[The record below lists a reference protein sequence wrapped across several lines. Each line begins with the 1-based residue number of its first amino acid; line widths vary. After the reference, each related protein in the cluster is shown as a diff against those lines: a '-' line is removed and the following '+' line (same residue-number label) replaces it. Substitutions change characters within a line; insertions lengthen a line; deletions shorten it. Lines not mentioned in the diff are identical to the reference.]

1 MKNNKTV
8 VIAVTSIVVI
18 GILYFAI
25 KKANVKD
32 INTDAKL
39 KSDFDLV
46 TKNIDNAKK

>member
-8 VIAVTSIVVI
+8 LIVTTSIIVI
-18 GILYFAI
+18 GVLYLAI
-25 KKANVKD
+25 KKASIKD

-46 TKNIDNAKK
+46 IKNIDNAKK

>member
-8 VIAVTSIVVI
+8 VIATTSIIII

-25 KKANVKD
+25 KKSNVKD

-39 KSDFDLV
+39 KADFDLV
-46 TKNIDNAKK
+46 IKNIENAKK